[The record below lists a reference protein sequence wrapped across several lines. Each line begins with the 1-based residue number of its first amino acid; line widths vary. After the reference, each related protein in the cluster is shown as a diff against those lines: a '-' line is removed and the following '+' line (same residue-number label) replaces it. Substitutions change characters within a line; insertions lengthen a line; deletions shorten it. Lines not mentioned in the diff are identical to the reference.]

1 MAQVMKKVKTSYKIL
16 WITLAILALGL
27 SGAYFFLIA
36 PDQAEE
42 NSAATQVSRVR
53 QGDIRIMV
61 SGSGEIVAQEEIDL
75 GFNTA
80 GILGT
85 LHIEVGDKVEAGEPM
100 AQLDTNQVELT
111 LTEAELVWDQ
121 VSSPAAI
128 ADAEQALYQAEVDLE
143 QARKEL
149 LILNAG
155 PYIPTYQT
163 RYDLAVEAYQDALQ
177 KMRTA
182 KRPQRWTRVV
192 EQAEEAV
199 AAALE
204 ELIWVQTYQ
213 APEVAMARTM
223 LKVDLASANLN
234 DQETLAAI
242 LHGTPLPDIE
252 NSAIGPAV
260 IALQNAS
267 ISLQTAQDA
276 LAKTELFA
284 PFDGT
289 VTAIHADENETL
301 ASGAPVIT
309 LTTVDQLKLHFYLD
323 ESDIAWVS
331 IGDAL
336 EVHLSAFPDITI
348 EGIITGMNPVM
359 IYVDRTWV
367 VELWAEVNAPS
378 TLQLIPGMSADVEVI
393 AAETNDAVL
402 IPLQALIEGADGSYQ
417 VAIILDDD
425 SVEYRQVSVGLRDFA
440 NVEILSGLA
449 SGEKV
454 STTPDLLIETLQ

>member
-1 MAQVMKKVKTSYKIL
+1 MKKVKTYSKIL
-16 WITLAILALGL
+16 WITLAILALSL
-27 SGAYFFLIA
+27 SGAYFFFLV
-36 PDQAEE
+36 PGQAEE
-42 NSAATQVSRVR
+42 NSAATQVSRAR

-61 SGSGEIVAQEEIDL
+61 SGSGELVAQEEINL
-75 GFNTA
+75 GFSTA

-100 AQLDTNQVELT
+100 AQLDANQVELS
-111 LTEAELVWDQ
+111 LIEAELVWEQ

-163 RYDLAVEAYQDALQ
+163 LYDLAVEAYQDALQ
-177 KMRTA
+177 KMRAA

-213 APEVAMARTM
+213 APEEAMARTT
-223 LKVDLASANLN
+223 LKVDLASASLS

-242 LHGTPLPDIE
+242 LQGTPLADIE

-276 LAKTELFA
+276 LAKTVLFA

-289 VTAIHADENETL
+289 VTAIHADEDETL
-301 ASGAPVIT
+301 ASGTPVLT

-331 IGDAL
+331 IGDPL

-348 EGIITGMNPVM
+348 EGTITGVNPVM
-359 IYVDRTWV
+359 VSVNQTWV

-378 TLQLIPGMSADVEVI
+378 TLQLIPGMTADVEVI

-402 IPLQALIEGADGSYQ
+402 IPLQALIEGTDGSYQ
-417 VAIILDDD
+417 VAIILDDE
-425 SVEYRQVSVGLRDFA
+425 SVEYRDVSVGLRDFA
-440 NVEILSGLA
+440 NVEILSGLE
-449 SGEKV
+449 SGEKI